1 MAKSIYISSSEP
13 YSGKTLI
20 ALGCFEVAL
29 RHTKKVA
36 LFKPVVR
43 DKETG
48 HKDHNIELI
57 LNYHN
62 LSQSYESTY
71 AIQRGEALDLLAH
84 DKFDVFI
91 ERVINRY
98 KELEENYDFVIC
110 EGTDYIGEGSEF
122 ELDLNA
128 LIAKN
133 LGIPVLVLGQGLGRD
148 IDDILNPIQWA
159 IQSYSDH
166 NCKILG
172 TIVNKVQPERREE
185 LLFKLSKQLPEYSGV
200 LSAIPSEKVLSSPT
214 VGEVAKQLNAT
225 VLFGEE
231 HLDNLV
237 YDFQTVA
244 MRLENYFKYM
254 TEKSLAITPGDRT
267 DILIGA
273 LQASMSS
280 KRPNISGIVLTGGLL
295 PVKETLDVI
304 EGLPNTIPV
313 LSVPS
318 FTYETSISAEK
329 VKPSMNQ
336 KDSQKIALS
345 LDLFDKYVESTKF
358 FRKLSGLTD
367 SGMTPK
373 MFLYHLRKTAKQN
386 RRKIVLPEGND
397 LRILQSIEILQNQD
411 LVDLVLLGDEDAVK
425 NLSKMN
431 GIEID
436 FKRLEIIDPQK
447 SSLRNSY
454 AQEFYQLRKHK
465 GVTMDGALDVM
476 TDVSYFG
483 TMMVQNSDAHGMVSG
498 AAHTTQH
505 TIRPA
510 LQIIKTSEGSNTV
523 SSVFFMLLE
532 DRVVAYGDC
541 AINPDPNAQQL
552 AEIAIS
558 SADTTKKFGIEPKVA
573 MLSYSSGS
581 SGKGA
586 DVEKVRDA
594 TEIVRKMRPDILVEG
609 PIQYDAAVD
618 SEIGQKKLPGS
629 KVAGQATVL
638 VFPDLNTGN
647 NTYKA
652 VQRETGAIAVG
663 PVLQGLKKPVNDLSR
678 GCLVEDIVNTV
689 TITAIQSM
697 NN

>member
-1 MAKSIYISSSEP
+1 MARSIYISSSEP

-57 LNYHN
+57 LNYHKVD
-62 LSQSYESTY
+62 QGYDSTY
-71 AIQRGEALDLLAH
+71 AFQRGEALDLLAH

-91 ERVINRY
+91 ERVINKY

-148 IDDILNPIQWA
+148 MSAIINPIQWA
-159 IQSYSDH
+159 IQSYTDH

-172 TIVNKVQPERREE
+172 TVINKVQPERREE
-185 LLFKLSKQLPEYSGV
+185 LLYKLTETLTDAAGV
-200 LSAIPSEKVLSSPT
+200 ISAIPAEKVLSSPT
-214 VGEVAKQLNAT
+214 VGEVAKQLGAK
-225 VLFGEE
+225 VLFGAC

-237 YDFQTVA
+237 YDIQTVA
-244 MRLENYFKYM
+244 MRLENYFRFM

-267 DILIGA
+267 DILVGA

-280 KRPNISGIVLTGGLL
+280 KRPNISGIILTGGLL
-295 PVKETLDVI
+295 PSKETLEVI
-304 EGLPNTIPV
+304 EGLPNTIPI
-313 LSVPS
+313 LSVDHL
-318 FTYETSISAEK
+318 TYETSVNAEK
-329 VKPSMNQ
+329 VKPRMTA
-336 KDSQKIALS
+336 KESQKIALS

-358 FRKLSGLTD
+358 FRKLSII
-367 SGMTPK
+367 SENGMTPK
-373 MFLYHLRKTAKQN
+373 MFLYHLRKLAKAN
-386 RRKIVLPEGND
+386 RKKIVLPEGND
-397 LRILQSIEILQNQD
+397 LRVIQAVEVLQSQN
-411 LVDLVLLGDEDAVK
+411 LVDLVVLGKEENIR
-425 NLSKMN
+425 NLAKMN
-431 GIEID
+431 GIEVD
-436 FKRLEIIDPQK
+436 FSAIQIIDPEI
-447 SSLRNSY
+447 SSLRNKY
-454 AQEFYQLRKHK
+454 ASDFFELRKHK
-465 GVTMDGALDVM
+465 GMNMDMSLDM
-476 TDVSYFG
+476 MMDVSYFG
-483 TMMVQNSDAHGMVSG
+483 TMMVQNGDADGMVSG

-523 SSVFFMLLE
+523 SSVFFMLLD

-541 AINPDPNAQQL
+541 AINPDPSAQQL

-558 SADTTKKFGIEPKVA
+558 SADTTKKFGIDPKVA

-581 SGKGA
+581 SGKGV
-586 DVEKVRDA
+586 DVEKVREA
-594 TEIVRKMRPDILVEG
+594 TEIVKKLRPDILVEG

-618 SEIGQKKLPGS
+618 VVIGQKKIPGS
-629 KVAGQATVL
+629 KVAGQASVL
-638 VFPDLNTGN
+638 IFPDLNTGN

-663 PVLQGLKKPVNDLSR
+663 PVLQGLRKPVNDLSR

-697 NN
+697 G

>member
-20 ALGCFEVAL
+20 ALGCFEVSL
-29 RHTKKVA
+29 RHSKKVA

-48 HKDHNIELI
+48 HKDRNIELI
-57 LNYHN
+57 LNHHKLEQDYD
-62 LSQSYESTY
+62 STY
-71 AIQRGEALDLLAH
+71 AMQRGEALDLLAH
-84 DKFDVFI
+84 DKFDTFI
-91 ERVINRY
+91 ERVINKY

-133 LGIPVLVLGQGLGRD
+133 LGIPVLILGQGLGRD
-148 IDDILNPIQWA
+148 IDDVLNPIQWA
-159 IQSYSDH
+159 IQSYQDH

-172 TIVNKVQPERREE
+172 TIINKVQPEGREKLLLKLGKE
-185 LLFKLSKQLPEYSGV
+185 LSESAGV
-200 LSAIPSEKVLSSPT
+200 ISAIPAEKILSSPT
-214 VGEVAKQLNAT
+214 VGEVAKQLKAK
-225 VLFGEE
+225 VLFGKE

-244 MRLENYFKYM
+244 MGLENYFKFM

-267 DILIGA
+267 DILMGA

-280 KRPNISGIVLTGGLL
+280 KRPNISGIILTGGLL
-295 PVKETLDVI
+295 PSEETLEI
-304 EGLPNTIPV
+304 IGGLPNTIPV
-313 LSVPS
+313 LAVPDFTFQTSV
-318 FTYETSISAEK
+318 AVEK
-329 VKPSMNQ
+329 VTPGMTVNSH
-336 KDSQKIALS
+336 QKIALS
-345 LDLFDKYVESTKF
+345 LALFDAHVESEKF
-358 FRKLSGLTD
+358 FKKLIDISD
-367 SGMTPK
+367 AGMTPK

-386 RRKIVLPEGND
+386 RRKIVLPEGED
-397 LRILQSIEILQNQD
+397 VRVLKAIEVLQNQN
-411 LVDLVLLGDEDAVK
+411 LVDLVVLGKPELIRSLAK
-425 NLSKMN
+425 LN
-431 GIEID
+431 GVEID
-436 FKRLEIIDPQK
+436 FDNMEIIDPQT
-447 SSLRNSY
+447 SALRMKY
-454 AQEFYQLRKHK
+454 ASEFFELRKHK
-465 GVTMDGALDVM
+465 GITMEAALDLL

-483 TMMVQNSDAHGMVSG
+483 TMMVQNNDAHGMVSG

-510 LQIIKTSEGSNTV
+510 LQIIKTADGANTV

-558 SADTTKKFGIEPKVA
+558 SADTAKKFGIDPKVA

-586 DVEKVRDA
+586 DVEKVREA
-594 TEIVRKMRPDILVEG
+594 TKIVKSLRPDILVEG

-618 SEIGQKKLPGS
+618 IEIGQKKLPGS
-629 KVAGQATVL
+629 LVAGQATVL
-638 VFPDLNTGN
+638 IFPDLNTGN

-652 VQRETGAIAVG
+652 VQRETGALAVG
-663 PVLQGLKKPVNDLSR
+663 PVLQGLRKPVNDLSR
-678 GCLVEDIVNTV
+678 GCLVDDIVNTV

-697 NN
+697 G

>member
-13 YSGKTLI
+13 YSGKTLV

-57 LNYHN
+57 LEHHQ

-91 ERVINRY
+91 ERVINKY

-133 LGIPVLVLGQGLGRD
+133 LGIPVLILGQGLGRD
-148 IDDILNPIQWA
+148 IDDIVNPIQWA
-159 IQSYSDH
+159 IQSYQDN

-172 TIVNKVQPERREE
+172 TIINKVEPERRKE
-185 LLFKLSKQLPEYSGV
+185 LLEKLALELPESAGV
-200 LSAIPSEKVLSSPT
+200 LSAIPAEQILSSPT
-214 VGEVAKQLNAT
+214 VGEVANQLNAKII
-225 VLFGEE
+225 FGKE
-231 HLDNLV
+231 HLNNLV

-244 MRLENYFKYM
+244 MRLENYFKFM

-295 PVKETLDVI
+295 PSEQTMEVI
-304 EGLPNTIPV
+304 DGLPNTIPV
-313 LSVPS
+313 LSVEE
-318 FTYETSISAEK
+318 FTYETSISAAK
-329 VKPSMNQ
+329 VKPSMSE
-336 KDSQKIALS
+336 KETDKIALS
-345 LDLFDKYVESTKF
+345 LSLFEKHVESTKF
-358 FRKLSGLTD
+358 FRKLSD
-367 SGMTPK
+367 IEDQGMTPK
-373 MFLYHLRKTAKQN
+373 MFLYHLRKTAKEA

-397 LRILQSIEILQNQD
+397 VRILKAIQILQSQN
-411 LVDLVLLGDEDAVK
+411 LVDIVLLGQEEAIV
-425 NLSKMN
+425 NLAKVN
-431 GIEID
+431 NVDID
-436 FKRLEIIDPQK
+436 FKLLQVIDPET
-447 SSLRNSY
+447 SELRAKY
-454 AQEFYQLRKHK
+454 AAEFFELRKHK
-465 GVTMDGALDVM
+465 GVNMDMALDAM

-483 TMMVQNSDAHGMVSG
+483 TMMVHNNDAHGMVSG

-510 LQIIKTSEGSNTV
+510 LQVIKTSEGSNTV

-532 DRVVAYGDC
+532 DRVVSYGDC

-586 DVEKVRDA
+586 DVEKVREA
-594 TEIVRKMRPDILVEG
+594 TEIVKQLRPDILVEG

-618 SEIGQKKLPGS
+618 KEIGQKKLPGS
-629 KVAGQATVL
+629 PVAGQASVL

-652 VQRETGAIAVG
+652 VQRETGALAVG
-663 PVLQGLKKPVNDLSR
+663 PVLQGLRKPVNDLSR

-697 NN
+697 G

>member
-29 RHTKKVA
+29 RHSKKVA

-48 HKDHNIELI
+48 HKDRNIELI
-57 LNYHN
+57 LNHHKLEQDYD
-62 LSQSYESTY
+62 STY
-71 AIQRGEALDLLAH
+71 AMQRGEALDLLAH
-84 DKFDVFI
+84 DKFDTFI
-91 ERVINRY
+91 ERVINKY

-133 LGIPVLVLGQGLGRD
+133 LGIPVLILGQGLGRD
-148 IDDILNPIQWA
+148 IDDVLNPIQWA
-159 IQSYSDH
+159 IQSYQDH

-172 TIVNKVQPERREE
+172 TIINKVQPEGREKLLLKLGKE
-185 LLFKLSKQLPEYSGV
+185 LSESAGV
-200 LSAIPSEKVLSSPT
+200 ISAIPAEKILSSPT
-214 VGEVAKQLNAT
+214 VGEVAKQLKAK
-225 VLFGEE
+225 VLFGKE

-244 MRLENYFKYM
+244 MGLENYFKFM

-267 DILIGA
+267 DILMGA

-280 KRPNISGIVLTGGLL
+280 KRPNISGIILTGGLL
-295 PVKETLDVI
+295 PSEETLEI
-304 EGLPNTIPV
+304 IGGLPNTIPV
-313 LSVPS
+313 LAVPDFTFQTSV
-318 FTYETSISAEK
+318 AVEK
-329 VKPSMNQ
+329 VTPGMTVYSH
-336 KDSQKIALS
+336 QKIALS
-345 LDLFDKYVESTKF
+345 LALFDAHVESEKF
-358 FRKLSGLTD
+358 FKKLIDISD
-367 SGMTPK
+367 AGMTPK

-386 RRKIVLPEGND
+386 RRKIVLPEGED
-397 LRILQSIEILQNQD
+397 VRVLKAIEVLQNQN
-411 LVDLVLLGDEDAVK
+411 LVDLVVLGKPELIRSLAK
-425 NLSKMN
+425 LN
-431 GIEID
+431 GVEID
-436 FKRLEIIDPQK
+436 FDNMEIIDPQT
-447 SSLRNSY
+447 SALRMKY
-454 AQEFYQLRKHK
+454 ASEFFELRKHK
-465 GVTMDGALDVM
+465 GITMEAALDLL

-483 TMMVQNSDAHGMVSG
+483 TMMVQNNDAHGMVSG

-510 LQIIKTSEGSNTV
+510 LQIIKTADGANTV

-558 SADTTKKFGIEPKVA
+558 SADTAKKFGIDPKVA

-586 DVEKVRDA
+586 DVEKVREA
-594 TEIVRKMRPDILVEG
+594 TKIVKSLRPDILVEG

-618 SEIGQKKLPGS
+618 IEIGQKKLPGS
-629 KVAGQATVL
+629 LVAGQATVL
-638 VFPDLNTGN
+638 IFPDLNTGN

-652 VQRETGAIAVG
+652 VQRETGALAVG
-663 PVLQGLKKPVNDLSR
+663 PVLQGLRKPVNDLSR
-678 GCLVEDIVNTV
+678 GCLVDDIVNTV

-697 NN
+697 G

>member
-1 MAKSIYISSSEP
+1 MARSIYISSSEP

-36 LFKPVVR
+36 LFKPIVR
-43 DKETG
+43 DGETG

-71 AIQRGEALDLLAH
+71 AIERTEALDLLAH
-84 DKFDVFI
+84 DKFDTFI
-91 ERVINRY
+91 ERVINKY

-133 LGIPVLVLGQGLGRD
+133 LGLPVIILGQGLGRD

-159 IQSYSDH
+159 IQSYQDH
-166 NCKILG
+166 HCKILG
-172 TIVNKVQPERREE
+172 TIINKVEPDRRVE
-185 LLFKLSKQLPEYSGV
+185 LLQKLRKELPESSGI
-200 LSAIPSEKVLSSPT
+200 LSAIPTNKVLSSPS
-214 VGEVAKQLNAT
+214 VREVAEQLNAK

-237 YDFQTVA
+237 YQFQSVA
-244 MRLENYFKYM
+244 MRLENYFKFM
-254 TEKSLAITPGDRT
+254 VEKSLAITPGDRT

-273 LQASMSS
+273 IQASMSS
-280 KRPNISGIVLTGGLL
+280 KRPNISGIILTGGMQ
-295 PVKETLDVI
+295 PSKETLEVI
-304 EGLPNTIPV
+304 DGLPLNIPV
-313 LSVPS
+313 LSVDT
-318 FTYETSISAEK
+318 FTFETSIKAEQ
-329 VKPSMNQ
+329 VKSSINK
-336 KDSQKIALS
+336 KDNHKIALS
-345 LDLFDKYVESTKF
+345 LDLFDKHVEATQF
-358 FRKLSGLTD
+358 FKKLAGLKD
-367 SGMTPK
+367 DGMTPK
-373 MFLYHLRKTAKQN
+373 MFLYHLRKIAKNN
-386 RRKIVLPEGND
+386 RRKIVLPEGDD
-397 LRILQSIEILQNQD
+397 LRVLKAIEILQSQN
-411 LVDLVLLGDEDAVK
+411 LVDLVLLGDEKAVN
-425 NLSKMN
+425 NLAQNNS
-431 GIEID
+431 IHID
-436 FKRLEIIDPQK
+436 FEKLEIINPAT
-447 SSLRNSY
+447 SPLREKY
-454 AQEFYQLRKHK
+454 AMELYELRKHK
-465 GVTMDGALDVM
+465 GLTMDAALDTL

-483 TMMVQNSDAHGMVSG
+483 TMMVQNNDAHGMVSG

-510 LQIIKTSEGSNTV
+510 LQIIKTSVGSKTV

-558 SADTTKKFGIEPKVA
+558 SADTSKRFGIEPKVA

-586 DVEKVRDA
+586 DVEKVREA
-594 TEIVRKMRPDILVEG
+594 TEIVKKLRPDILVEG

-618 SEIGQKKLPGS
+618 LEIGQKKLPNS
-629 KVAGQATVL
+629 PVAGQASVL
-638 VFPDLNTGN
+638 IFPDLNTGN

-652 VQRETGAIAVG
+652 VQRETGALAVG
-663 PVLQGLKKPVNDLSR
+663 PVLQGLRKPVNDLSR

-689 TITAIQSM
+689 TITAIQSVG
-697 NN
+697 